1 MIYKTIITNKTM
13 EINRRFFLKSAGLV
27 SGGLYLSK
35 MEAFASLFTT
45 DPNFTM
51 KKLRGN
57 SGVFIEKGGTIGW
70 MISNKGVIVIDTQY
84 PEQAGHLIKE
94 IKTQSTSPVDILFN
108 THHHGDHTSGNIAFK
123 GIASTIVAQENSK
136 INQIQSAKGRGTEN
150 KQLYPDTTFKTSWNG
165 KAGNETVKAYYFG
178 PAHTNGDSIIH
189 LENENIAHVGD
200 LVFNR
205 RFPYID
211 KSVGAN
217 IENWIQVLEKTR
229 QTFDN
234 STIFIFGHAL
244 DPNAITGNKEDLK
257 AMENYLSKLLA
268 FMKKEINNGKSL
280 DELLKTTSIPG
291 AEEWKGNGISR
302 SIKAAWQELKT
313 DS

>member
-1 MIYKTIITNKTM
+1 M
-13 EINRRFFLKSAGLV
+13 EVNRRSFLKSAGLV
-27 SGGLYLSK
+27 SGGIYLTK
-35 MEAFASLFTT
+35 MEIFASLFTA

-51 KKLRGN
+51 KNLRGD

-70 MISNKGVIVIDTQY
+70 MVSNKGIIVIDTQF
-84 PEQAGHLIKE
+84 PEEAGHLIKE
-94 IKTQSTSPVDILFN
+94 IKAQNPNPVDILFN
-108 THHHGDHTSGNIAFK
+108 THHHGDHTAGNIAFK
-123 GIASTIVAQENSK
+123 GFASKIISQENSK
-136 INQIQSAKGRGTEN
+136 VNQIQSAKSRGTES
-150 KQLYPDTTFKTSWNG
+150 KQLYPDTTFRNSWSG
-165 KAGNETVKAYYFG
+165 KAGNEPVKAYYFG

-189 LENENIAHVGD
+189 IENDNIAHVGD

-211 KSVGAN
+211 KSAGAS

-234 STIFIFGHAL
+234 DTLFIFGHAL
-244 DPNAITGNKEDLK
+244 DPKAITGNKEDLK
-257 AMENYLSKLLA
+257 AMENYLSKLLV
-268 FMKKEINNGKSL
+268 FMKKEIKNGKSL

-302 SIKAAWQELKT
+302 SINSAWQELKT
-313 DS
+313 ES

>member
-1 MIYKTIITNKTM
+1 M
-13 EINRRFFLKSAGLV
+13 EVNRRSFLKSAGLI
-27 SGGLYLSK
+27 SGGLFLSK
-35 MEAFASLFTT
+35 MEILASLFTT

-51 KKLRGN
+51 NKLRGN

-70 MISNKGVIVIDTQY
+70 MISNKGIIIIDTQF
-84 PEQAGHLIKE
+84 PEQAGHLIQE
-94 IKTQSTSPVDILFN
+94 IKAQSSHRVDILFN
-108 THHHGDHTSGNIAFK
+108 THHHGDHTAGNIAFK
-123 GIASTIVAQENSK
+123 GFASKIIAQENSK
-136 INQIQSAKGRGTEN
+136 INQIQSAKSRGNEN
-150 KQLYPDTTFKTSWNG
+150 KQLYPDTTFKTTWSG
-165 KAGNETVKAYYFG
+165 KAGNEPVKAYYFG

-189 LENENIAHVGD
+189 IENDNIAHVGD

-211 KSVGAN
+211 KSAGAN
-217 IENWIQVLEKTR
+217 IKSWIQVLEKTR

-234 STIFIFGHAL
+234 DTLFIFGHAL

-268 FMKKEINNGKSL
+268 YMKKEIKNGKSL

-302 SIKAAWQELKT
+302 SINSAWQELKT